1 MVTLL
6 RGGRSRSLFITT
18 VSLSASWRGE
28 DSIVTPDT
36 GGGEVG
42 CINCGPRVSTSGFEL
57 EIEAVSTIPHSS

>member
-42 CINCGPRVSTSGFEL
+42 CINCGP
-57 EIEAVSTIPHSS
+57 